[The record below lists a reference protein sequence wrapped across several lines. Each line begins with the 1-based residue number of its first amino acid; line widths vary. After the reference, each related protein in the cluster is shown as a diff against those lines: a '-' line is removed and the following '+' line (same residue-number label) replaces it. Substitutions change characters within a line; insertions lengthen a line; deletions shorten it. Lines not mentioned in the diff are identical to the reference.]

1 MCDLSAINPVYE
13 GVRAK
18 ESPEV
23 NKMTKT
29 LIAAAAMIALL
40 TGAANN
46 MAVQNNETADTVGRW
61 TEKEETSIDAEA
73 QEIFD
78 QATGE
83 LIGVDYTAV
92 ELLETQL
99 VSGMNYKFLAEA
111 KTVYPGAESRKVIV
125 TVYRDL
131 AGNVSIL
138 DIENL

>member
-1 MCDLSAINPVYE
+1 
-13 GVRAK
+13 
-18 ESPEV
+18 
-23 NKMTKT
+23 MTKT

-40 TGAANN
+40 TGAAGN
-46 MAVQNNETADTVGRW
+46 MAVQNNEPADTVGRW
-61 TEKEETSIDAEA
+61 TEKEDTSIDAQA